1 MHNVMNQQKESSK
14 SIYTIQYIYPSGRV
28 YTNVDNRIYLLV
40 QLHTWLT
47 GGANSPSSPPGRQ
60 LLHSAVHPCVLQF
73 SVSVTHRQSL

>member
-47 GGANSPSSPPGRQ
+47 GDEPIPP
-60 LLHSAVHPCVLQF
+60 LLPPAGSCSTPLFPPVFCSFQF
-73 SVSVTHRQSL
+73 L